1 MLTISQVHAAKLKE
15 SRKDVVVKVLKPGVE
30 DILTVDL
37 NFIYI
42 TARILEFLNPQL
54 SRTSL
59 VSTSPLNPTGALN
72 VVFLEHEL
80 MLLQFHLN

>member
-59 VSTSPLNPTGALN
+59 VCTYPLNPTGALN